1 MYRKFWYTWSM
12 FTFYERRKL
21 RRVLY
26 SKPMVVVILLI
37 TLFLANVAY
46 NAWDKASIAKNKRM
60 EVAVELGALQAR
72 EAMLRERIAYLETD
86 KGKEEEL
93 RKQFDVG
100 KEGEYAIVVVEKEER
115 IPLDANKTKEK
126 GFFERLFDWF

>member
-1 MYRKFWYTWSM
+1 M

-21 RRVLY
+21 RRILH

-46 NAWDKASIAKNKRM
+46 NAWDKASIAKDKRM
-60 EVAVELGALQAR
+60 EVAAELGALQVR
-72 EAMLRERIAYLETD
+72 EAQLRERIAYLETD

-100 KEGEYAIVVVEKEER
+100 REGEYAIVVVEKEER
-115 IPLDANKTKEK
+115 VPLDANKEKEK
-126 GFFERLFDWF
+126 GFFEKILGWFK